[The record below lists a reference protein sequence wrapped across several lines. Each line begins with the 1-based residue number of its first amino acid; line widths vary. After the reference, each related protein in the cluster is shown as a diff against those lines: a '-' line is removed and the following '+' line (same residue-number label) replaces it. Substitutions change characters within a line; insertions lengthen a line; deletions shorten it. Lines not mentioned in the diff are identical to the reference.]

1 MVAGTGGEGLR
12 AKILMCRS
20 LSPPPVNPTPPPLP
34 FAEVPFRHGGGGEI
48 LAI

>member
-20 LSPPPVNPTPPPLP
+20 LSPPPVNPTPLVLSPKSR
-34 FAEVPFRHGGGGEI
+34 FVTAGGEI